1 MCAEEE
7 TNMTLS
13 IVMIGLPIWSIL
25 LTGLVNKR
33 SSSLGARLGLH
44 WEADGRND

>member
-13 IVMIGLPIWSIL
+13 IIMIGLPICSML
-25 LTGLVNKR
+25 LSGVVNNR